1 MRQLDLPPSWRSR
14 ALVIANVDDPVAWFS
29 EEELIVARSFR
40 LRQRREQ
47 WMLSRVAAKE
57 LARQRGDRRPVL
69 EIALDRSPTLSFSH
83 SRGFAAAAM
92 SDAPVGI
99 DVEALRTIDERAAHL
114 FLSSEEEEAMRSC
127 TIADRL
133 LHFWCA
139 KEAAWKQLG
148 GAVVTLKQVPL
159 RLLGATDRGLHFDR
173 ADTWST
179 AEIVVAL
186 TN

>member
-1 MRQLDLPPSWRSR
+1 MRRLALPPSWQPR
-14 ALVIANVDDPVAWFS
+14 ALVIAEVGAPEEWFTDQ
-29 EEELIVARSFR
+29 ELALARAFR
-40 LRQRREQ
+40 LPQRREQ

-57 LARQRGDRRPVL
+57 LARQRGDRRPVREIVL
-69 EIALDRSPTLSFSH
+69 ERSPTLSFSH

-92 SDAPVGI
+92 GDAPVGI
-99 DVEALRTIDERAAHL
+99 DVEALRRIDERAAHL
-114 FLSSEEEEAMRSC
+114 FLSSEEEEAMRNC

-159 RLLGATDRGLHFDR
+159 RLLGATERGLHFDR

-179 AEIVVAL
+179 TEIVVAL